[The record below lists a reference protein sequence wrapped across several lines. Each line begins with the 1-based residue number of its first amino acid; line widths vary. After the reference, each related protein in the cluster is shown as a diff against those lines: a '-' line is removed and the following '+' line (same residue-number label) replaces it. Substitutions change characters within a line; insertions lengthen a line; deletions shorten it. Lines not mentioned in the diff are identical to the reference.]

1 MLANT
6 EAELPSPAR
15 DYTSIIPQEESRM
28 ARYAPLA
35 LAVPAAIVTIA
46 LAQAAQS
53 PPRPAPQP
61 SPQPTT
67 QPARRAPTQAPAPA
81 RPAPRPQGDTSDP
94 NAGNG
99 VDSDVEV
106 PIGQAAAQQPQQ
118 PPPADAGYGFN
129 NPGGIVSAAT
139 AEQQAVGGVHY
150 HYHYHSYGYGPGPG
164 YTATTYENPATSS
177 TPGNPFLTPVYGP
190 GNPAPMNTLAGGGS
204 DNTNAGRGGGIGA
217 AAAAEVGGQAWSY
230 GGGIGHW
237 NPYAYGGAGYV
248 EGFND

>member
-1 MLANT
+1 
-6 EAELPSPAR
+6 
-15 DYTSIIPQEESRM
+15 M
-28 ARYAPLA
+28 ARTALFA
-35 LAVPAAIVTIA
+35 LAVGIPSAVIVA
-46 LAQAAQS
+46 GVLAQAQ
-53 PPRPAPQP
+53 PQTP
-61 SPQPTT
+61 SQ
-67 QPARRAPTQAPAPA
+67 
-81 RPAPRPQGDTSDP
+81 APRPRPVTSAAGREQDQGMNTDKEVPYNPAQPQGTQY
-94 NAGNG
+94 N
-99 VDSDVEV
+99 SDVQV
-106 PIGQAAAQQPQQ
+106 PIGQA
-118 PPPADAGYGFN
+118 PPRAPSQLPPNAGFN